1 MTRKTS
7 RFAAVLASAA
17 ALSMTATPAM
27 AQGWGWGGGW
37 GGNNWGRHHHHDGVD
52 AGDVITGILIIGGIA
67 AIASAAS
74 SASKKDRR
82 YPDDRRYPNEDTNRR
97 DSNAGYGQDNRPDW
111 REREGTST
119 GVGGGIDSA
128 VNACIDEVAR
138 GSARVDGVDTVN
150 REGQGW
156 RVRGRTMKGGDF
168 ICSVDG
174 TGRVTEI
181 SVDGKAY

>member
-27 AQGWGWGGGW
+27 AQGWGGGW
-37 GGNNWGRHHHHDGVD
+37 GGWGRHYHRDRVD
-52 AGDVITGILIIGGIA
+52 AGDVLTGILIIGGIA

-74 SASKKDRR
+74 KADKRDRDRRRDDDRR
-82 YPDDRRYPNEDTNRR
+82 YPDEQYRS
-97 DSNAGYGQDNRPDW
+97 DSNAGYGQDNRPEW
-111 REREGTST
+111 RGNDRASAGS
-119 GVGGGIDSA
+119 GIDDA

-156 RVRGRTMKGGDF
+156 RVQGRTIKGGDF
-168 ICSVDG
+168 VCSVDQS
-174 TGRVTEI
+174 GRVSEI